1 MSKFTSTGCTIGLV
15 ASSPATEDEA
25 GYAALSYV
33 QIGET
38 TNIPQFG
45 PTVAVVE
52 SNPLESGIVE
62 KFKGFINN
70 GSTSVDF
77 DVDPTDAGQIL
88 VGDGVTGA
96 DKDTRHSFK
105 IEYSSGDIRY
115 FQGKIFSNSETPG
128 SANSMVSGT
137 AQIEIETNVLK
148 VAAP

>member
-1 MSKFTSTGCTIGLV
+1 MGKFTSTGCLISLV
-15 ASSPATEDEA
+15 AESPATQDEA
-25 GYAALSYV
+25 GYAALTYV

-52 SNPLESGIVE
+52 SNPLETGITE

-77 DVDPTDAGQIL
+77 DLDDEDPGQIL
-88 VGDGVTGA
+88 VGEGVTGA
-96 DKDTRHSFK
+96 SKDVRHSFK
-105 IEYSSGDIRY
+105 IEYSTGTIRY

-128 SANSMVSGT
+128 GANSMVTGT
-137 AQIEIETNVLK
+137 AQIEIETNILK